1 MSLILTS
8 FSEAT
13 VFPLSSFLFLVF
25 FYITFASPILTILV
39 SLDSSHSVQS
49 KYVGFI
55 ARKPPVSGK
64 LDPDSRGDDVGA
76 ADVI

>member
-1 MSLILTS
+1 MVI
-8 FSEAT
+8 
-13 VFPLSSFLFLVF
+13 
-25 FYITFASPILTILV
+25 FYITFASLISTILV

-64 LDPDSRGDDVGA
+64 LGPYIGGDDVGA
-76 ADVI
+76 AVGAADVI